1 MISIKIKKLGKNVK
15 NLEKRIVKSRI
26 EKRNEARVNVDHMM
40 IQTRPKKNEG
50 IDESERRI
58 RNVKDVVEVVVVNDP
73 ILLQLVMMTPVVIQK
88 RNVLERNPRKRG
100 TRNKLQSTS

>member
-1 MISIKIKKLGKNVK
+1 MISIKIKKLGKSVK

-26 EKRNEARVNVDHMM
+26 EKRNEARVNVDHM
-40 IQTRPKKNEG
+40 ILIHRKKNEG

-73 ILLQLVMMTPVVIQK
+73 ILLPVAVMTPVVIRK
-88 RNVLERNPRKRG
+88 RSVLERNPRKREK
-100 TRNKLQSTS
+100 RNKLQSTS

>member
-1 MISIKIKKLGKNVK
+1 MTAMKIKKLGKNVK
-15 NLEKRIVKSRI
+15 NLEKRIEKSRI

-40 IQTRPKKNEG
+40 IQTHRKKNEG

-73 ILLQLVMMTPVVIQK
+73 ILLQLVMMTPVVIRK
-88 RNVLERNPRKRG
+88 RSVLERNPRKRG